1 MNAAVTPI
9 LLDWTMAVLA
19 VVLAILFWRKG
30 TKQFKLHFV
39 LMSLLVCLLAVSYM
53 FELFSSDIAA
63 KLLWND
69 VEYVSIVGLPL
80 IYFLIVV
87 KYAGREDLLTRRN
100 ILLLSAIPIFSLIMV
115 WTNDWHHLFYESV
128 QMSTDPFET
137 YSSIKGPAY
146 LMHLVY
152 SLGLVAMAIG
162 VVSAAFVRS
171 PRFQRTQIGLIL
183 LSGIMPTAFI
193 ACYSLGFPFPVSL
206 VDGMIIS
213 FILSSVFLYLGVFRY
228 GLFSASPL
236 VLNSIADI
244 MQDGAIMLNQD
255 DQIAYLNPMASR
267 ISQKGKSHPLGRQ
280 IGEVFPSIHAAIG
293 HEIEGSRTIE
303 MIGPEGDPLRIQV
316 QISNH
321 WDSPDVLGTIAHP

>member
-293 HEIEGSRTIE
+293 HEIEDRGLSR
-303 MIGPEGDPLRIQV
+303 
-316 QISNH
+316 
-321 WDSPDVLGTIAHP
+321 